1 MQIGIIGLGRM
12 GANMARRL
20 MRGKHEVTVFDLK
33 RDSVTALEKE
43 GAVGATD
50 FADLAQKLAK
60 PRAVWL
66 MVPAGA
72 PTEET
77 IEHLR
82 PFLES
87 GDTII
92 DGGNSFYKDDVR
104 RSDALQKEGIHYLD
118 VGTSGGVWGVDR
130 GYCLMIGGDEEAVK
144 RLQPIF
150 DTLAPGQGNIPPS
163 PGREKFTSTAEKGFL
178 YCGPSGAG
186 HFVKMIH
193 NGIEYGVMQAYAEG
207 FDIMRGAASESLP
220 KGYRYNFNAAD
231 IAELWRRG
239 SVIGSWL
246 LDLTAM
252 ALAEDSQLSR
262 FTGVVEDSGEGRWTV
277 QAAIEEAVSAEV
289 LTAALFTR
297 FRSRREHTY
306 AEKILSAMRNKFG
319 GHVEIY
325 PGN

>member
-1 MQIGIIGLGRM
+1 MQIGIVGLGRM
-12 GANMARRL
+12 GANMGRRL
-20 MRGKHEVTVFDLK
+20 MRNKHDVVVYDLK
-33 RDSVTALEKE
+33 KDSVAALEKE
-43 GAVGATD
+43 GATGATD
-50 FADLAQKLAK
+50 FADLAMKLSR

-77 IEHLR
+77 IEHIR

-87 GDTII
+87 GDAII

-104 RSDALQKEGIHYLD
+104 RSATLKQEGIHYLD
-118 VGTSGGVWGVDR
+118 AGTSGGVWGIDR

-144 RLQPIF
+144 RLEPIF
-150 DTLAPGQGNIPPS
+150 ETLAPGQGAIPPS
-163 PGREKFTSTAEKGFL
+163 PGREKFKSTAEKGFL

-207 FDIMRGAASESLP
+207 FDIMRGAASESVP
-220 KGYRYNFNAAD
+220 EGYRYNFNAAD

-239 SVIGSWL
+239 SVVGSWL

-252 ALAEDSQLSR
+252 ALAEDPELSQ
-262 FTGVVEDSGEGRWTV
+262 FTGVVQDSGEGRWTV

-289 LTAALFTR
+289 LTAALFAR
-297 FRSRREHTY
+297 FRSRREHTF
-306 AEKILSAMRNKFG
+306 AEKMLSAMRNKFG

>member
-1 MQIGIIGLGRM
+1 MQIGIVGLGRM

-20 MRGKHEVTVFDLK
+20 MRKQHEVVVYDLK
-33 RDSVTALEKE
+33 KESVAILAKE
-43 GAVGATD
+43 GASGATD
-50 FADLAQKLAK
+50 FADLAKKLSK

-66 MVPAGA
+66 MVPAGG

-77 IEHLR
+77 VEHLR

-104 RSDALQKEGIHYLD
+104 RSIQLKKEGIDYLD
-118 VGTSGGVWGVDR
+118 AGTSGGVWGIDR
-130 GYCLMIGGDEEAVK
+130 GYCLMIGGDEAAVK
-144 RLQPIF
+144 RLEPIF
-150 DTLAPGQGNIPPS
+150 ESLAPGQGDIAPS
-163 PGREKFTSTAEKGFL
+163 PGREKFKSTAEKGFL

-207 FDIMRGAASESLP
+207 FDIMRGAGSESLGE
-220 KGYRYNFNAAD
+220 GYRYNFNAAD

-239 SVIGSWL
+239 SVVGSWL

-252 ALAEDSQLSR
+252 ALAEDSELSN
-262 FTGVVEDSGEGRWTV
+262 FTGVVQDSGEGRWTI

-289 LTAALFTR
+289 LTAALFAR
-297 FRSRREHTY
+297 FRSRQEHTF
-306 AEKILSAMRNKFG
+306 AEKMLSAMRNKFG

>member
-1 MQIGIIGLGRM
+1 MQIGIVGLGRM

-20 MRGKHEVTVFDLK
+20 MRKQHEVIVYDLK
-33 RDSVTALEKE
+33 QDSVAALAKE
-43 GAVGATD
+43 GAAGASD
-50 FADLAQKLAK
+50 FADLAKKLSK

-66 MVPAGA
+66 MVPAGG

-82 PFLES
+82 TFLEK

-104 RSDALQKEGIHYLD
+104 RSTQLKIQGIDYLD
-118 VGTSGGVWGVDR
+118 AGTSGGVWGIDR
-130 GYCLMIGGDEEAVK
+130 GYCLMIGGDEAAVR
-144 RLQPIF
+144 RLEPIF
-150 DTLAPGQGNIPPS
+150 ESLAPGQGDIPSS
-163 PGREKFTSTAEKGFL
+163 PGREKFKSTAEKGFL

-207 FDIMRGAASESLP
+207 FDILRGAASDTLP
-220 KGYRYNFNAAD
+220 EGYRYNFNGAD

-239 SVIGSWL
+239 SVVGSWL

-252 ALAEDSQLSR
+252 ALAEDAELSH
-262 FTGVVEDSGEGRWTV
+262 FTGVVQDSGEGRWTI
-277 QAAIEEAVSAEV
+277 QAAIEEAISAEV
-289 LTAALFTR
+289 LTAALFAR
-297 FRSRREHTY
+297 FRSRREHTF
-306 AEKILSAMRNKFG
+306 AEKMLSAMRNKFG